1 MSELVTESAGPS
13 DEERRLAEHLARAG
27 ELLRA
32 DRLDDA
38 EHEIDEAL
46 RMRPHDLRAR
56 NLRGLYLFRAGRYD
70 EALSVYHELC
80 AAHPSDTALRLNLG
94 LVELRV
100 GRNADAAENLRRV
113 IAAEPDNQRAQG
125 YLGLALMRGGELAA
139 ARDAFHRAGQE
150 ELARQVEER
159 MAHVGEEAVAARMD
173 LRRAANEGERVLEN
187 EQPFAAVELETPMD
201 EARRSGAW
209 QLRVPGERPPLPGP
223 EGPPPGGRFEPLL
236 LTPPLPVAAFATAR
250 LLRAGAMGEPF
261 ALAEGGMLVVRVDGK
276 LPTRTFGAIASSGQL
291 SFEPMARRVRGQPVE
306 EPFGDG
312 ADAMF
317 MATGSGLIVVAPR
330 GAKFTAL
337 SLADDILYVREA
349 GLYAF
354 EETLHWENGRVPGGG
369 PDAMRVVQFRGTGRV
384 VMRAARAAFSLK
396 IEPDQPMFVESTALL
411 GWIGRV
417 VPRVLHGQDGEPT
430 PYIECSGEGVL
441 ILEEPPPA
449 G

>member
-1 MSELVTESAGPS
+1 MSDVLTESAG
-13 DEERRLAEHLARAG
+13 DERRLAEHLQRAG
-27 ELLRA
+27 ELLRGEK
-32 DRLDDA
+32 LDDA
-38 EHEIDEAL
+38 EREIECAL
-46 RMRPHDLRAR
+46 RIRPQDLRAR
-56 NLRGLYLFRAGRYD
+56 NLRGLFLFRAARYD
-70 EALSVYHELC
+70 EALAAYLELC
-80 AAHPSDTALRLNLG
+80 GAYPNDAALRLNLG

-100 GRNADAAENLRRV
+100 GRHAEAAENLKRV
-113 IAAEPDNQRAQG
+113 VAAEPDNARAQG
-125 YLGLALMRGGELAA
+125 YLGLALMRAGELAE

-159 MAHVGEEAVAARMD
+159 MAHLGEEAVAARLD
-173 LRRAANEGERVLEN
+173 LRRAANEGEKILDAD
-187 EQPFAAVELETPMD
+187 QPFGAVELEAPVD
-201 EARRSGAW
+201 EAKRGGAW

-223 EGPPPGGRFEPLL
+223 EGPAPSGRFEPLVL
-236 LTPPLPVAAFATAR
+236 SPPLPVAAFATAR

-291 SFEPMARRVRGQPVE
+291 TFEPLMRRVRGQPTD

-317 MATGSGLIVVAPR
+317 QANGHGLVVVAPR

-337 SLADDILYVREA
+337 SLADDIVYVREA
-349 GLYAF
+349 SLFAF
-354 EETLHWENGRVPGGG
+354 EENLHWENGRVPGGG
-369 PDAMRVVQFRGTGRV
+369 PDSMRVVQFRGTGRLV
-384 VMRAARAAFSLK
+384 VRAARAAFSLK
-396 IEPDQPMFVESTALL
+396 IEPEQPMFVEATTLL

-441 ILEEPPPA
+441 ILEEPPA
-449 G
+449 A

>member
-1 MSELVTESAGPS
+1 MSDLMAESVG
-13 DEERRLAEHLARAG
+13 DERRLAEHLQRAG
-27 ELLRA
+27 ELLRG
-32 DRLDDA
+32 DKL
-38 EHEIDEAL
+38 DEAEREIENAL
-46 RMRPHDLRAR
+46 RIRANDLRAR
-56 NLRGLYLFRAGRYD
+56 NLRGLLLFRAARYD
-70 EALSVYHELC
+70 EALAVYHELC
-80 AAHPSDTALRLNLG
+80 AVHPTDAALRLNLG
-94 LVELRV
+94 LVELRI
-100 GRNADAAENLRRV
+100 GRHAEAAENLRRV
-113 IAAEPDNQRAQG
+113 VLVEPENVRAQG
-125 YLGLALMRGGELAA
+125 YLGLALMRAGELAA

-159 MAHVGEEAVAARMD
+159 MAHLGEEAVAARLD
-173 LRRAANEGERVLEN
+173 LRRAANEGEKALDG
-187 EQPFAAVELETPMD
+187 EQPFGAVELEPPVD
-201 EARRSGAW
+201 EARRGGAW

-223 EGPPPGGRFEPLL
+223 EGPAPAGRFEPLL
-236 LTPPLPVAAFATAR
+236 LSPPLPVAAFATAR

-291 SFEPMARRVRGQPVE
+291 SFEPMRRRVRGQPNE

-317 MATGSGLIVVAPR
+317 YATGHGLVVVAPR

-337 SLADDILYVREA
+337 ALADDIVYVRETA
-349 GLYAF
+349 LYAF

-369 PDAMRVVQFRGTGRV
+369 PDSMRVVQFRGHGRIV
-384 VMRAARAAFSLK
+384 LRAARAAFSLK
-396 IEPDQPMFVESTALL
+396 IEPEQPMYVEATALL

-430 PYIECSGEGVL
+430 PYVECSGEGVL

-449 G
+449 V